1 MNIFVA
7 KLSPAVTAQ
16 DLQSLF
22 EKYGEVASAKVIMD
36 KATGFS
42 KRYGFVEMNNDDE
55 AKLAIQ
61 ELNNSQF
68 ENSVIVVKQSLPK
81 DEYDQQRKPMRPR
94 E

>member
-42 KRYGFVEMNNDDE
+42 KRYGFVEMNNEDE